1 MTGTRITLLFNII
14 LALVMASPAET
25 YTPEP
30 SNRVTINLGETP
42 WKFNKGDPANAQN
55 PTFNDAGWK
64 DVGIP
69 HCWNDTDTYIN
80 QGSGGGDGS
89 MLGGTC
95 WYRKHFTL
103 DNQYAGRKIFI
114 EIEGAHVGAQAYING
129 TLIPGN
135 SAVNP
140 NATHVIGFVG
150 FIVDVTASVQFGG
163 TDNVFAVRV
172 S

>member
-69 HCWNDTDTYIN
+69 H
-80 QGSGGGDGS
+80 
-89 MLGGTC
+89 C